1 MSQHHFYQ
9 IGRCLSQQ
17 YGSGIGELFIAFTNL
32 YKRVEKLEMI
42 SNNLQT
48 QTQTQTQR
56 QTQIHTFRENELSD
70 YHKLIEYQ
78 RNIRSKE

>member
-17 YGSGIGELFIAFTNL
+17 YGSGIGELFIALTNL
-32 YKRVEKLEMI
+32 SKRVEKLEMI
-42 SNNLQT
+42 SNNLQR
-48 QTQTQTQR
+48 QKQR

-78 RNIRSKE
+78 RQIRSKE

>member
-1 MSQHHFYQ
+1 MSHHHFYQ

-17 YGSGIGELFIAFTNL
+17 YGSGIGELFIALTNL
-32 YKRVEKLEMI
+32 SKRVEKLEMI

-48 QTQTQTQR
+48 QTQKQR
-56 QTQIHTFRENELSD
+56 QIHTFRENELSD

-78 RNIRSKE
+78 RQIRSKE

>member
-9 IGRCLSQQ
+9 IGKCLSQQ
-17 YGSGIGELFIAFTNL
+17 YGPGIGELFIALTNL
-32 YKRVEKLEMI
+32 SKRVEKLEMI
-42 SNNLQT
+42 SNNLQR
-48 QTQTQTQR
+48 QKQR

-78 RNIRSKE
+78 RQIRSKE

>member
-17 YGSGIGELFIAFTNL
+17 YGPGIGELFIALTNL
-32 YKRVEKLEMI
+32 SKRVEKLEMI
-42 SNNLQT
+42 SNNLQR
-48 QTQTQTQR
+48 QTQR

-78 RNIRSKE
+78 RQIRSKE

>member
-1 MSQHHFYQ
+1 MSHHHFYQ

-17 YGSGIGELFIAFTNL
+17 YGSVIGELFIALTNL
-32 YKRVEKLEMI
+32 SKRVEKLEMI

-48 QTQTQTQR
+48 QTNTIKY
-56 QTQIHTFRENELSD
+56 TQIHTFRENELSD

-78 RNIRSKE
+78 RQIRSKE

>member
-17 YGSGIGELFIAFTNL
+17 YGSGIGELFIALTNL
-32 YKRVEKLEMI
+32 SKRVEKLEMI

-48 QTQTQTQR
+48 QTQTQK

-78 RNIRSKE
+78 RQNRSKE

>member
-9 IGRCLSQQ
+9 IGKCLSQQ
-17 YGSGIGELFIAFTNL
+17 YGPGIGELFIALTNL
-32 YKRVEKLEMI
+32 SKRVEKLEMI
-42 SNNLQT
+42 SNNLQR
-48 QTQTQTQR
+48 QKQKQR

-78 RNIRSKE
+78 RQIRSKE